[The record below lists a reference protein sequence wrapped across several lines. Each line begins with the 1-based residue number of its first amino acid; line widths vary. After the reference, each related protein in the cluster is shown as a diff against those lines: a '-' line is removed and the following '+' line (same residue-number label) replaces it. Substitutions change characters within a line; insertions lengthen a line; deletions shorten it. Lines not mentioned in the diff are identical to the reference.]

1 MKNCHFENVMEFYIP
16 YEFIFQRDIQSLFNY
31 FLQIIF
37 SHISWKNKN
46 LYSPFIV

>member
-1 MKNCHFENVMEFYIP
+1 MKNCKFENVMEFYIR

-31 FLQIIF
+31 LLQTTF